1 MKRFEIVLGII
12 FFVGAF
18 LTRFQFPGALFL
30 TFCTGFLLSV
40 FYFIFSFA
48 IMNNIKAS
56 CLFTKSSY
64 SMTSAINLIL
74 AIIYGWIYSLF
85 ITGIFHI
92 ILKWENG
99 HSFFVAGIFLML
111 LVLILSIVLWA
122 NHQTFFFKRLVIRT
136 TIILICGILM
146 VVFH

>member
-1 MKRFEIVLGII
+1 MKRFEFVLGIA
-12 FFVGAF
+12 FFVTAF
-18 LTRFQFPGALFL
+18 LASLQFPGALFL
-30 TFCTGFLLSV
+30 NFCTGFLLSF

-48 IMNNIKAS
+48 IINNIKAS
-56 CLFTKSSY
+56 GLFIKSSY
-64 SMTSAINLIL
+64 SMTSALNLIL
-74 AIIYGWIYSLF
+74 AIIYGWFYSLF

-99 HSFFVAGIFLML
+99 HSFFMAGIFMML
-111 LVLILSIVLWA
+111 LGLILSIVLLA
-122 NHQTFFFKRLVIRT
+122 THKTFFFKRLLIRT